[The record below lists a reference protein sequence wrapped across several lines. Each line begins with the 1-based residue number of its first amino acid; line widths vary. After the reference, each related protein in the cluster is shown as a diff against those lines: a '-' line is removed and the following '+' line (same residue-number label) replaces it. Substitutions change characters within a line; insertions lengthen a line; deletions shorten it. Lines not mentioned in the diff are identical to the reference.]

1 MHEHCEPSVGGWYR
15 DAGGRSFEIVAIDED
30 AGSIEVQYF
39 DGAVEEYELETWYEL
54 EVEPTAPPEDWS
66 GPYDDLER
74 DDMGD
79 TEVPM
84 RPEDWNGPWDEIERE
99 DY

>member
-1 MHEHCEPSVGGWYR
+1 
-15 DAGGRSFEIVAIDED
+15 VAVDEED
-30 AGSIEVQYF
+30 GSIEVQYF
-39 DGAVEEYELETWYEL
+39 DGAVEEYEIETWYEL
-54 EVEPTAPPEDWS
+54 EIEPTVPPEDWS

-84 RPEDWNGPWDEIERE
+84 HPEDWNGPWDDIERE

>member
-1 MHEHCEPSVGGWYR
+1 MQEHYEPSVGDWYR
-15 DAGGRSFEIVAIDED
+15 DAEGRSFEIVAVDED
-30 AGSIEVQYF
+30 DGSIEVQYF

-54 EVEPTAPPEDWS
+54 DIEPTSPPEDWS
-66 GPYDDLER
+66 GPYDDVER

-84 RPEDWNGPWDEIERE
+84 HPEDWNGPWDDIERE